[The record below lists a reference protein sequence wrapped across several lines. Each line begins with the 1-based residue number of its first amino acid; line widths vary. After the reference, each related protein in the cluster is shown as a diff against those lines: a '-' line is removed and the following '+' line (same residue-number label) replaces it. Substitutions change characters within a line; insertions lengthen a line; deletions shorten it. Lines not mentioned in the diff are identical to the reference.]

1 MKLRANLR
9 ATSRD
14 ISFSRCSS
22 RFGHLG
28 LVRDTR
34 YRNCGF
40 FSKRSQD
47 LRICCVYFS
56 TNPVVETFTAGFGS
70 RLRCLILRTPNNR
83 PQLFRSRLIS
93 TQEQQRKLHL
103 FQIIIEY
110 VNSSTSP
117 STPPQNQPVKSQSTF
132 PSTLCVS
139 PPSFFSINPSPI
151 SISNKTSQLLPQLP
165 HPKVSRNSS
174 PN

>member
-9 ATSRD
+9 AASRD
-14 ISFSRCSS
+14 ISSSRCSS

-34 YRNCGF
+34 YRNCGLI
-40 FSKRSQD
+40 SKSLQD
-47 LRICCVYFS
+47 LRIGCVSFS

-70 RLRCLILRTPNNR
+70 RLCCLILRTPNKR
-83 PQLFRSRLIS
+83 PQLFRPRLIS

-117 STPPQNQPVKSQSTF
+117 STPPQNPTYQISTHIF

-139 PPSFFSINPSPI
+139 PSFPLPPSP
-151 SISNKTSQLLPQLP
+151 SL
-165 HPKVSRNSS
+165 
-174 PN
+174 